1 MTSERAF
8 IAITLSK
15 CYRKPMENKGK
26 FVIRDTGDDHALA
39 TFLNGRDIGQVALM
53 ALLAAVLLFAFGVA
67 IGSAIGSL

>member
-1 MTSERAF
+1 
-8 IAITLSK
+8 
-15 CYRKPMENKGK
+15 MENKGK
-26 FVIRDTGDDHALA
+26 FVIHDTGDDHALA